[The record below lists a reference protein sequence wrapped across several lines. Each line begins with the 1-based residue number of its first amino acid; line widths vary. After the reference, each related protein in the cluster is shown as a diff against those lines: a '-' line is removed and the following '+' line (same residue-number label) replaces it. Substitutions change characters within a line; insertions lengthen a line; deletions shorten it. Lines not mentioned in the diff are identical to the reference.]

1 MLAIVNLQRPV
12 PYLYLGLG
20 GRLVDIGGLHIPTL
34 GSAAATFGAVYAT
47 FARFD
52 RVQSRNNRRFV
63 SRWLKGLTLPRD
75 ETWNDFFLE
84 LFTYLFGPR
93 HLSLRCAVTSVLLSI
108 FLVTLILAV
117 TGFLSQE
124 TVVVKYG
131 LWMPLIITPEDKRRI
146 AVYLV
151 VVGCV
156 CDYLS
161 LWKTRFLLTRV
172 RSASFARLL
181 CLAFGDFAA
190 TTLLYLLVRV
200 AIITMVELYQRRHGY
215 HPERRCHD
223 HLYVLR
229 VRKSAGNVSPSP
241 PNISMVMGVYDGC
254 CRSQTAFLR
263 SCRCS

>member
-108 FLVTLILAV
+108 FLGHVDF
-117 TGFLSQE
+117 G
-124 TVVVKYG
+124 G
-131 LWMPLIITPEDKRRI
+131 N
-146 AVYLV
+146 
-151 VVGCV
+151 
-156 CDYLS
+156 
-161 LWKTRFLLTRV
+161 RF
-172 RSASFARLL
+172 SFA
-181 CLAFGDFAA
+181 G
-190 TTLLYLLVRV
+190 
-200 AIITMVELYQRRHGY
+200 
-215 HPERRCHD
+215 
-223 HLYVLR
+223 
-229 VRKSAGNVSPSP
+229 
-241 PNISMVMGVYDGC
+241 DGC
-254 CRSQTAFLR
+254 RQVRAVDATDNYTGR
-263 SCRCS
+263 

>member
-1 MLAIVNLQRPV
+1 MTSFWR
-12 PYLYLGLG
+12 
-20 GRLVDIGGLHIPTL
+20 
-34 GSAAATFGAVYAT
+34 
-47 FARFD
+47 
-52 RVQSRNNRRFV
+52 
-63 SRWLKGLTLPRD
+63 
-75 ETWNDFFLE
+75 E

-124 TVVVKYG
+124 TVVVSM
-131 LWMPLIITPEDKRRI
+131 LWMPLIITPEEKCRI
-146 AVYLV
+146 AIYLV

-200 AIITMVELYQRRHGY
+200 AIITMVELEQRRHGY

-229 VRKSAGNVSPSP
+229 VCKSAGNVSPGS
-241 PNISMVMGVYDGC
+241 
-254 CRSQTAFLR
+254 F
-263 SCRCS
+263 